1 LATSLRMHAV
11 LLGLC
16 ALTHSQ
22 RRRCTA
28 RAGTSREVRGEM
40 ARRESAHVVHALRH
54 GGPTYQRSMDV
65 MEKPG
70 IEPVDTPSRRAPQVL
85 CTEQRFGRNERRKGR
100 DVRLRRKDTEIQDM
114 KTESKQHNRRWEDG
128 HETMQIENE
137 VHRRRRRGM
146 VMPLE
151 RRVRLV
157 EAVRMH
163 EAHDAS
169 HRDETGNQCSKDLPG
184 LGDRDS
190 HHGYL
195 TPVPPFP
202 SPPASRR
209 ETREKSR
216 PMHKCMHREF
226 VVSSDGRDEEP

>member
-1 LATSLRMHAV
+1 
-11 LLGLC
+11 
-16 ALTHSQ
+16 
-22 RRRCTA
+22 
-28 RAGTSREVRGEM
+28 
-40 ARRESAHVVHALRH
+40 
-54 GGPTYQRSMDV
+54 MDV
-65 MEKPG
+65 MEKPDV
-70 IEPVDTPSRRAPQVL
+70 EPVDTPSRRAPQVL

-114 KTESKQHNRRWEDG
+114 KTESKQHNRRWENG
-128 HETMQIENE
+128 HETMQIENK

-216 PMHKCMHREF
+216 PMHKCKHRRF
-226 VVSSDGRDEEP
+226 VVSSDGRDEEPRRSR